1 MSNFGKLVS
10 DIYERQKRKI
20 VRNVCNDFN
29 LYVLRTTGG
38 DIMKCNYK
46 PPKLT
51 KEEQQKMASLK
62 STLPYIDRL
71 QIEQRGQ
78 EIDYREYDKKEKII
92 LDKIPKMK

>member
-20 VRNVCNDFN
+20 VRNVCNDFH
-29 LYVLRTTGG
+29 LYYLRTTGG

-46 PPKLT
+46 PPKFT
-51 KEEQQKMASLK
+51 KEEQQEMASLK

-71 QIEQRGQ
+71 QI
-78 EIDYREYDKKEKII
+78 DKRTWCEVKNEELEEEK
-92 LDKIPKMK
+92 DC

>member
-29 LYVLRTTGG
+29 LYVLRTTRGE
-38 DIMKCNYK
+38 IMKCNYR

-51 KEEQQKMASLK
+51 KEEQQEMASLK

-71 QIEQRGQ
+71 QIDQRRWC
-78 EIDYREYDKKEKII
+78 EVDYREHDKKEENNT
-92 LDKIPKMK
+92 